1 MLGRSV
7 ALFVTFLAAA
17 GLVARQ
23 NHPEPAPVRAT
34 FDRFPAQ
41 IQRWTGRQLPPMED
55 KILAIL
61 GVDDYLNR
69 VYVSPDRAGVA
80 LYIGYYNSQRQGDS
94 IHSPMNCLPGA
105 GWEPLSRSFVKIPV
119 TVAGDTKEIDAN
131 RYVIQKGLD
140 RQIVLYWY
148 QSHGRTVASEYW
160 SKFYLIRDAV
170 RLNRTDA
177 ALVRVIVPI
186 VNNRE
191 GAEATAET
199 QATDF
204 IGSMFPVLSN
214 YVPS

>member
-1 MLGRSV
+1 MFNRSIV
-7 ALFVTFLAAA
+7 LFVMFLGATV
-17 GLVARQ
+17 LVANQSR
-23 NHPEPAPVRAT
+23 PEPAPARKP
-34 FDRFPAQ
+34 FERFPNQ
-41 IQRWTGRQLPPMED
+41 IQTWRGEALPPID
-55 KILAIL
+55 AKILAVL
-61 GVDDYLNR
+61 GADDILNR
-69 VYVSPDRAGVA
+69 VYFGHDRSGIA
-80 LYIGYYNSQRQGDS
+80 LYIGFYNSQRQGDS

-105 GWEPLSRSFVKIPV
+105 GWEPVSRSHLAIPV
-119 TVAGDTKEIDAN
+119 AMRDDTTTIDAN
-131 RYVIQKGLD
+131 RYIIQKGIN
-140 RQIVLYWY
+140 RQLVLYWY

-186 VNNRE
+186 VPNRD

-214 YVPS
+214 YLPS